1 MANQVTAIKASNVS
15 TDNQAPP
22 ALPAL
27 KTQLNRVAPVLG
39 AEKSERILCCYMNST
54 NQIQIA
60 RSANIST
67 WYFERVV
74 FPQQRLLFE
83 ALPNALLEIH
93 TSETA
98 TAILTDKIKCEFL
111 QIHEAIAT
119 F

>member
-1 MANQVTAIKASNVS
+1 MTQIL
-15 TDNQAPP
+15 DL
-22 ALPAL
+22 LPSKYNHRL
-27 KTQLNRVAPVLG
+27 ICGYINTTRF
-39 AEKSERILCCYMNST
+39 
-54 NQIQIA
+54 IQIV
-60 RSANIST
+60 RITNIAN

-98 TAILTDKIKCEFL
+98 TAILMDKIKCEFL

-119 F
+119 S

>member
-1 MANQVTAIKASNVS
+1 MQYTQTISSYKNFDQVI
-15 TDNQAPP
+15 
-22 ALPAL
+22 
-27 KTQLNRVAPVLG
+27 
-39 AEKSERILCCYMNST
+39 CCYANVT
-54 NQIQIA
+54 NQIQII
-60 RSANIST
+60 RITNIAN

-98 TAILTDKIKCEFL
+98 TAILMDKIKCEFL

-119 F
+119 S